1 MKEMEQEKISI
12 VTVFLS
18 IYFALVVFDSV
29 PMFGIGSILKILV
42 LFPVGAILFVKF
54 RSNIEINAMT
64 VLMLTYFIFIAFS
77 YLYSVNRSETFNQIK
92 RIMLNFIVI
101 ICAGGMYDFNDAEI
115 KLLKKSLAA
124 GGVLTVVLTFIFAD
138 YSAGGRL
145 TLSVNGTVQDQ
156 NYLNG
161 YVFFAYIFFL
171 DDVVEKKKPLM
182 AIPAGII
189 LFFTLLTGSRGALLA
204 LAIISAMVVI
214 CVMLQ
219 DKSIRLS
226 TFLIIATG
234 VLLLLLLYKPVLSL
248 LPEGVAERFT
258 LEYIQEN
265 GSTGRTEIWAYLL
278 SKFVNSSVL
287 RMLFG
292 YGFGTVAYIN
302 EYNHLVAHNLW
313 IEHLLAVGIIGEF
326 LFIAMQVAFIR
337 AAWKTN
343 DIFIISAYAGYLVMM
358 LSLSLLCYKPVWN
371 CMTMILIISRA
382 QNRSL
387 EKRENRENDG
397 IEEVR
402 N

>member
-42 LFPVGAILFVKF
+42 LFPVGAILFIKF

-64 VLMLTYFIFIAFS
+64 VLMLTYFIFLAFS